1 MVHAQFVSVM
11 IKSCVTRV
19 ASSPPLSRWQ
29 LFKKACNLH
38 RPFKTKRKIQH
49 VALYSDKHCDFTA
62 LPCGKQ
68 TESFKWDLSIQTHSR
83 PLASL
88 TYLLHFLP
96 GRQQSRHHLGTVI
109 PPSTKSAVQ
118 TIVRPRSARTPRAIQ
133 HTAWSHH
140 GKQHSQ
146 QNRRNGSRG
155 GWTEKPGAV
164 SSTKHSWAC
173 FPLRAPIFDSYI

>member
-1 MVHAQFVSVM
+1 MVRAQFVSVM

-29 LFKKACNLH
+29 LFKKACNLQ

-68 TESFKWDLSIQTHSR
+68 TESFKRDLDECDK
-83 PLASL
+83 ASHVR
-88 TYLLHFLP
+88 TYSCPSACFTYQLHFLP

-109 PPSTKSAVQ
+109 RQSTKSAIQ
-118 TIVRPRSARTPRAIQ
+118 TILRPRSARTPRAIQ
-133 HTAWSHH
+133 HTAWSHY

-146 QNRRNGSRG
+146 ENRRNGSRG
-155 GWTEKPGAV
+155 GWTEKPGTV
-164 SSTKHSWAC
+164 SSTKHSRAC
-173 FPLRAPIFDSYI
+173 FQP